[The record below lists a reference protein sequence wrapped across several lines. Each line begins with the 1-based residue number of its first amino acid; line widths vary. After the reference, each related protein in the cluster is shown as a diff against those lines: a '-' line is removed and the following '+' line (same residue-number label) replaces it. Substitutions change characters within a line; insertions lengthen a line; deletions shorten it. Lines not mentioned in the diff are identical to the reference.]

1 MTKLS
6 IMVPVY
12 NMQAYLGECL
22 QSLTKHDWADE
33 AEIIIIDD
41 GSMDNSMAI
50 CEKYA
55 AKYPYISVYHK
66 ENGGVSSARNMALQ
80 YASGEYFYWV
90 DPDDYVADDFWQ
102 RVKPVLEQDY
112 DFIFFD
118 LITLHGSQQKYVY
131 FADSSKLIQKNTLVR
146 YFCDGVK
153 MASHLHT
160 KILKKSLW
168 DGINFS
174 EDISLC
180 EDYDVLTHIIPR
192 VQKAFYLH
200 ESLYYYRQSDSSIT
214 HNISLYDMQNVY
226 RLVKERYLSFR
237 DCGYDV
243 DKTGIAYVEYS
254 YMRDIALDI
263 NLSDR
268 QKVYQDLY
276 DEMRMGLIKNYSLL
290 LNDCFLHGKDK
301 IKLYLLLYDM
311 KWSLRFLLNVW
322 QLLKSLKRLIK

>member
-131 FADSSKLIQKNTLVR
+131 FADSSKLIQK
-146 YFCDGVK
+146 
-153 MASHLHT
+153 
-160 KILKKSLW
+160 
-168 DGINFS
+168 
-174 EDISLC
+174 
-180 EDYDVLTHIIPR
+180 TH
-192 VQKAFYLH
+192 
-200 ESLYYYRQSDSSIT
+200 
-214 HNISLYDMQNVY
+214 
-226 RLVKERYLSFR
+226 
-237 DCGYDV
+237 
-243 DKTGIAYVEYS
+243 
-254 YMRDIALDI
+254 
-263 NLSDR
+263 
-268 QKVYQDLY
+268 
-276 DEMRMGLIKNYSLL
+276 
-290 LNDCFLHGKDK
+290 
-301 IKLYLLLYDM
+301 
-311 KWSLRFLLNVW
+311 
-322 QLLKSLKRLIK
+322 